1 MSFCYQPISSP
12 STRRILVVFRPS
24 VSSHPGGFVAL
35 LVVIKMC
42 LAWLLF
48 DLLALGNIES
58 LQVILVFLKG
68 SNK

>member
-1 MSFCYQPISSP
+1 M
-12 STRRILVVFRPS
+12 
-24 VSSHPGGFVAL
+24 SSHPGGFVAL